1 MNDEPALL
9 ALYEL
14 EYHVLPHLETINQDD
29 PAVQHCLEEARIL
42 LRRAQDILQ
51 AAVMNPQTHYAES
64 RRFYHNLARLLPLM
78 VALESYAPP
87 PPDPDILSHYIQ
99 APIENKSLEQM
110 SRFPLNT
117 HQFYSLFK
125 IRW

>member
-87 PPDPDILSHYIQ
+87 PPDPDEVGSLPDTLPSDLSDEDSFDPATPLRH
-99 APIENKSLEQM
+99 LE
-110 SRFPLNT
+110 S
-117 HQFYSLFK
+117 
-125 IRW
+125 

>member
-64 RRFYHNLARLLPLM
+64 QRFYHNLARLLPLM

-87 PPDPDILSHYIQ
+87 PPDPDEVGSLPDTLPSDLSDEDSFDPATPPRH
-99 APIENKSLEQM
+99 LE
-110 SRFPLNT
+110 S
-117 HQFYSLFK
+117 
-125 IRW
+125 